1 MNAVEPMPAT
11 LDPPPSR
18 AAWAVVALLWGAAM
32 LNYLDRQLIAT
43 MSGPIEAA
51 IHVHHARFGLFFSV
65 FLWTY
70 GLTSPLAGM
79 LADRVGRKRVIVASL
94 LIWSAATILTGCVR
108 TFEQMLA
115 ARLLMGLSEAFY
127 MPAAVA
133 MVVDYHRGPT
143 RARATGLH
151 LSGVYAGS
159 ILGGLGGAI
168 AEYLGWRTGFI
179 GFGVVGLAYAAMLA
193 RFLHDAP
200 AAVTVDDAPIVPAP
214 ARRRGLA
221 AMFAN
226 RNVALLLAGNAVI
239 GAAIWT
245 MRNWLPTFF
254 STEVG
259 VDPARAGIY
268 GATAFNAAAFLGML
282 VAGTLSDRWSARSRR
297 VRVLVP
303 AVAACAAAPMLWA
316 MGSSTAL
323 GVLVGAVLLAGM
335 AQGALD
341 ANLMPALCT
350 LAPPWLRSTGYGL
363 LNLAGTLAGGLMTYA
378 GGRLKDANVPFHT
391 TFQMSAALLLL
402 AGLLFAAVRP
412 REAEFHSPTP
422 GSEPEPASPSTAR
435 SRSTE

>member
-1 MNAVEPMPAT
+1 MDAVEPVPAT
-11 LDPPPSR
+11 LADAQASR
-18 AAWAVVALLWGAAM
+18 AAWTVVALLWGAAT

-43 MSGPIEAA
+43 MSAPIEAA
-51 IHVHHARFGLFFSV
+51 IRVHHARFGLFFSV

-79 LADRVGRKRVIVASL
+79 VADRFGRKRVIVASL
-94 LIWSAATILTGCVR
+94 LIWSAATVLTGCVR

-115 ARLLMGLSEAFY
+115 ARFLMGLSEAFY

-133 MVVDYHRGPT
+133 LVVDYHRGPT
-143 RARATGLH
+143 QSRATGLH

-168 AEYLGWRTGFI
+168 AQYLNWRTGFI
-179 GFGVVGLAYAAMLA
+179 GFGVIGLVYCAVLA

-200 AAVTVDDAPIVPAP
+200 AAADEDAPNMTASPGS
-214 ARRRGLA
+214 RG
-221 AMFAN
+221 FASLLTS

-239 GAAIWT
+239 GAAFWT

-254 STEVG
+254 NTEAG
-259 VDPARAGIY
+259 VDIARAGIY
-268 GATAFNAAAFLGML
+268 GATAFNAAAFVGML
-282 VAGTLSDRWSARSRR
+282 VAGTLSDCWSARSRR

-303 AVAACAAAPMLWA
+303 AVAAFAAAPMMFA
-316 MGSSTAL
+316 MGSFSAL

-350 LAPPWLRSTGYGL
+350 LVPPWLRSTGYGL
-363 LNLAGTLAGGLMTYA
+363 LNLAGTLAGGLMTYV

-391 TFQMSAALLLL
+391 TFQMSAALVLL

-412 REAEFHSPTP
+412 
-422 GSEPEPASPSTAR
+422 AR
-435 SRSTE
+435 ARGGDA

>member
-1 MNAVEPMPAT
+1 MDAVQSVPAS
-11 LDPPPSR
+11 LGAPRASR
-18 AAWAVVALLWGAAM
+18 AAWAVVALLWGAAT

-43 MSGPIEAA
+43 MSEPIEAA

-79 LADRVGRKRVIVASL
+79 VADRFGRKRVIVASL
-94 LIWSAATILTGCVR
+94 LIWSAATVLTGCVR
-108 TFEQMLA
+108 TFEQMLV
-115 ARLLMGLSEAFY
+115 ARFLMGLSEAFY

-133 MVVDYHRGPT
+133 LVVDYHRGPT
-143 RARATGLH
+143 RSRATGLH

-168 AEYLGWRTGFI
+168 AEYLSWRTGFI
-179 GFGVVGLAYAAMLA
+179 GFGAIGLVYCALLM

-200 AAVTVDDAPIVPAP
+200 ATADDDAPIVSASPG
-214 ARRRGLA
+214 RGGWA
-221 AMFAN
+221 ALLTS

-239 GAAIWT
+239 GAAFWT

-254 STEVG
+254 NTEAG
-259 VDPARAGIY
+259 VDLARAGIY
-268 GATAFNAAAFLGML
+268 GATAFNGAAFVGML
-282 VAGTLSDRWSARSRR
+282 IAGTLSDRWSARSRR

-303 AVAACAAAPMLWA
+303 AVAAFAAAPMLFA
-316 MGSSTAL
+316 MGISSAL
-323 GVLVGAVLLAGM
+323 GVLIGAVLLAGM

-350 LAPPWLRSTGYGL
+350 LVPPWLRSTGYGL
-363 LNLAGTLAGGLMTYA
+363 LNLAGTLAGGLMTYV

-391 TFQMSAALLLL
+391 TFQMSAGLVLL
-402 AGLLFAAVRP
+402 AGVLFAVVRP
-412 REAEFHSPTP
+412 ARREEA
-422 GSEPEPASPSTAR
+422 
-435 SRSTE
+435 